1 MPRLRAKSRAKA
13 SPGHDGRGQDGERH
27 DVAVR
32 HGDDAA
38 EQVGREVAGG
48 VTRPEAH
55 EERPD
60 GHAHRPDDADGRILA
75 DAPPAPGPLD
85 AQRRKHGEDH
95 RPGYGVGSRVESY
108 AQPAERGVRDAA
120 REENHPPAYDVGAYD
135 AARYAREDT
144 CRQRIGQVAVLD
156 QIAEKFHPRSLYLRA
171 NLRFLLG

>member
-1 MPRLRAKSRAKA
+1 M
-13 SPGHDGRGQDGERH
+13 
-27 DVAVR
+27 
-32 HGDDAA
+32 
-38 EQVGREVAGG
+38 
-48 VTRPEAH
+48 
-55 EERPD
+55 
-60 GHAHRPDDADGRILA
+60 HRPDDADGRILA

-156 QIAEKFHPRSLYLRA
+156 QIAEKFHPRSLYLPLHPCKPNVVRNA
-171 NLRFLLG
+171 NPVMPRNKDVRINVKM